1 MPTPVISWHDTI
13 DESSLKLASIR
24 IGEVPLGCG
33 TPEKYILLSQ
43 HDQPILRIDAY
54 RSSEE
59 SYPFSDAIRWNDFL
73 VVGWGDCAYLIDI
86 DSGAIVK
93 HKLGIYFGHLYPYP
107 EYLLIASGERLW
119 CINHSG
125 SIKWTS
131 DVLGIDGVIVHD
143 VTHGII
149 SGEGEWDP
157 PGGWQPFAIMLDSGQ
172 RAK

>member
-1 MPTPVISWHDTI
+1 MPTSVISWNDTI
-13 DESSLKLASIR
+13 DEPWLKLAPIHV
-24 IGEVPLGCG
+24 GEVPSGCG
-33 TPEKYILLSQ
+33 TPEKYILFSQ

-59 SYPFSDAIRWNDFL
+59 SYPFNDAIRWNDFL
-73 VVGWGDCAYLIDI
+73 VVGWGDCAYLIEI

-93 HKLGIYFGHLYPYP
+93 HKLGIYFGHLYPLP

-119 CINHSG
+119 CINRRG
-125 SIKWTS
+125 SIEWMS
-131 DVLGIDGVIVHD
+131 DLLGIDGIVVHD
-143 VTHGII
+143 VTHGVI

-157 PGGWQPFAIMLDSGQ
+157 PGGWQPFAIMLDSGH